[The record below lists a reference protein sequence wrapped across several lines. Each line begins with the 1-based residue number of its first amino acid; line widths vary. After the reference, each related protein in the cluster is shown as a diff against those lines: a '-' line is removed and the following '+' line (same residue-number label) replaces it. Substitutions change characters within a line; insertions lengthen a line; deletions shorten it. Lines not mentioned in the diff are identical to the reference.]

1 MAAAASLTT
10 SQYNLL
16 PGRLRISITS
26 LLQNPDFARYIET
39 RLVKETYIYSVTANP
54 LTGRALIYF
63 HPTYIRLAEI
73 QSLIFALEQRY
84 SIEKLSIPKNVKI
97 GSKHFPELIKSP
109 GTYALAT
116 GIILAGLI
124 TKRFFTGKSPL
135 SSSPQIFS
143 FAALATLIAGYPV
156 LRNRFE
162 TVAKKHNM
170 NYELL
175 LFLPTLLL
183 LTIRESITG
192 LSVLWF
198 VQLTYWLGTSAQE
211 NSHKSISNLL
221 MRKQLLAPNRP
232 YEENENPSPTD
243 TELENNISTHES
255 KEKKS
260 SSSLLT
266 EKIIWY
272 SLGISGVN
280 FILTRNFMRSLA
292 ILLAGCPAA
301 ISLSKDA
308 AMHSAIRQAAEKGIY
323 IKQSEVLERL
333 GDVDTVLF
341 EHECYTG
348 KDRLYSLGIKD
359 IHVITSNRAANQHAM
374 PPDDIVKKMNDLQAL
389 GKKIAVIGDGR
400 NDSLAFAASNAAIV
414 MGRKGTAQAIEA
426 ADIVIANDDPQKV
439 AEIIYLSRYMNKVIR
454 QNVSFATFFNITGVA
469 LAAASLI
476 TPISAGLLL
485 NISTLAIIMNSKCS
499 LSDKERF

>member
-1 MAAAASLTT
+1 MAAASLTT

-16 PGRLRISITS
+16 PGRLRISIKS
-26 LLQNPDFARYIET
+26 LLQSPAFAHYIAT
-39 RLVKETYIYSVTANP
+39 RLVKEKYIYSVTANP
-54 LTGRALIYF
+54 LTGRALIHF
-63 HPTYIRLAEI
+63 NPTYICLTEI
-73 QSLIFALEQRY
+73 QSLIFAIEQRY
-84 SIEKLSIPKNVKI
+84 SIQKSTMHESVKM
-97 GSKHFPELIKSP
+97 GYNHPPELIKSP

-116 GIILAGLI
+116 GLILVGLI
-124 TKRFFTGKSPL
+124 TKRFFAGKSPL

-143 FAALATLIAGYPV
+143 FAALATLIAGYPL

-192 LSVLWF
+192 LSVLWL
-198 VQLTYWLGTSAQE
+198 VQLTYWLGTAAQE

-221 MRKQLLAPNRP
+221 MRKQLQALKSPS
-232 YEENENPSPTD
+232 EEKENLNIKD
-243 TELENNISTHES
+243 TEVKNNISTHKNE
-255 KEKKS
+255 EKKS
-260 SSSLLT
+260 SSSLLA

-272 SLGISGVN
+272 SLAISGIS
-280 FILTRNFMRSLA
+280 FLLTRNFMRSLA

-308 AMHSAIRQAAEKGIY
+308 AMHSAVRQAAEKGVF
-323 IKQSEVLERL
+323 IKQVEALERL

-341 EHECYTG
+341 EHESYTG
-348 KDRLYSLGIKD
+348 IDQLHSLGIKD
-359 IHVITSNRAANQHAM
+359 IRVITSDPTANWHSM
-374 PPDDIVKKMNDLQAL
+374 LPDDKEKIIKDMQTL
-389 GKKIAVIGDGR
+389 GKKIVMIGDGT
-400 NDSLAFAASNAAIV
+400 NDSPAFAASDVAIA
-414 MGRKGTAQAIEA
+414 MGRKGTAQAIET
-426 ADIVIANDDPQKV
+426 ADIVIANDDPRKV

-454 QNVSFATFFNITGVA
+454 QNVSFATVFNIAGVA
-469 LAAASLI
+469 LAATSLI
-476 TPISAGLLL
+476 TPITAGLLL

-499 LSDKERF
+499 LSGKKPF

>member
-1 MAAAASLTT
+1 MAAASLTT

-16 PGRLRISITS
+16 PGRLRISIKS
-26 LLQNPDFARYIET
+26 LLQNPNFAHYIAT
-39 RLVKETYIYSVTANP
+39 RLVKEKYIYSVTANP

-63 HPTYIRLAEI
+63 HPTYICLAEI
-73 QSLIFALEQRY
+73 QLLISAIEQRY
-84 SIEKLSIPKNVKI
+84 SKQKPPVHESVKM
-97 GSKHFPELIKSP
+97 SCKHSPELIKSP
-109 GTYALAT
+109 GTYALLT
-116 GIILAGLI
+116 GLILAGLI
-124 TKRFFTGKSPL
+124 TKRSFAGKSLL

-143 FAALATLIAGYPV
+143 FAALATVIAGYPI

-162 TVAKKHNM
+162 TVSKKHNM

-183 LTIRESITG
+183 LTLRESITG
-192 LSVLWF
+192 LSALWL
-198 VQLTYWLGTSAQE
+198 VQLTYWLGTAAQE

-221 MRKQLLAPNRP
+221 MSKQLQAQNSPS
-232 YEENENPSPTD
+232 EEKENLNPKD
-243 TELENNISTHES
+243 TEVKNNISTPKNE
-255 KEKKS
+255 EKKS

-272 SLGISGVN
+272 SLAISGIN
-280 FILTRNFMRSLA
+280 FLLTRNFMRSLA

-308 AMHSAIRQAAEKGIY
+308 AMHSAIRQAAEKGVL
-323 IKQSEVLERL
+323 IKQIGVLERL

-341 EHECYTG
+341 EHECSTG
-348 KDRLYSLGIKD
+348 IDQLHSLGIKD
-359 IHVITSNRAANQHAM
+359 IRVIKSDRTANRHAM
-374 PPDDIVKKMNDLQAL
+374 LDDIVKMISDLQAR
-389 GKKIAVIGDGR
+389 GKKVLMIGDGK
-400 NDSLAFAASNAAIV
+400 NDSLSFAASDAAIA
-414 MGRKGTAQAIEA
+414 MGRKGTVQAIEA
-426 ADIVIANDDPQKV
+426 ADIVIANDDPQKI

-469 LAAASLI
+469 LAATSLI
-476 TPISAGLLL
+476 TPITAGLLL

-499 LSDKERF
+499 LSGKKPF